1 MRKAWTLVVALFVA
15 ANSLVAAQPAAAVTN
30 FTVTV
35 VASGGAAEN
44 SGWTYANGEI
54 TPTANVSINASS
66 IVSKLTSG
74 PLVVYSGRIVVN
86 ANVVHSTANAL
97 TFKSQGNIVVVGGR
111 TIESQGGD
119 VIFHSDSDANNA
131 GYVIFGAVST
141 CTTMGNINTNGGDII
156 VGGGTNPT
164 TGVGAALNDSDAS
177 TTCIAS
183 QPLAGVGIY
192 NYSMNAGG
200 GDISIRGGSPNL
212 GNLSTRGI
220 NQHATAGLTTTF
232 RTSGAGQ
239 INFYGDGSSI
249 AHNNA
254 WGITVNALMSVI
266 SDTGAITFEGR
277 GNPTGPTNARGVALG
292 GATTFTSTSGNINFI
307 DRTNGAIAGY
317 AGIYFGGTL
326 SAQTA
331 GDFSVQADEIVQVGA
346 LTLDVDSASIGAY
359 TTSSFTNVYSTGVIN
374 AANSNSLTL
383 GSPGNTAAITLA
395 AAVTS
400 GGPIAITASTVAVN
414 APLTATGAPITFVT
428 SGGVTQAQSVAI
440 TASTLNLAGTATY
453 NPQSFT
459 VTGGSTLTPPDI
471 TLSSTTETATIGWA
485 IRGYTVSN
493 TGGAADSYSISPAV
507 GNGLNFN
514 TSTGA
519 LTGKPVIAAN
529 AVTYTVTATN
539 GAGSDTA
546 TFTITALA
554 APARPIFTF
563 DSKPVVSANGQGL
576 VLQGKNLDGLIGIKV
591 AGKEATVT
599 KNASGEL
606 VLQMPAGIEGAPDL
620 EVIHTNGTV
629 VMQGFIK
636 VLKPYEDK
644 RTLQVSSFTG
654 GQPSKSAL
662 ATLEASYSKG
672 LPANIVSCVATV
684 AEDASASAVKL
695 AEKRAKAT
703 CQAMTEYSSFINR
716 MDVQVSKTGASGSKP
731 SLAVT
736 FDRTLTGK

>member
-1 MRKAWTLVVALFVA
+1 MRKSWTLVAALLVA

-54 TPTANVSINASS
+54 TPTASVSINASS
-66 IVSKLTSG
+66 LVSKLASG
-74 PLVVYSGRIVVN
+74 PLVVYSGRILVN
-86 ANVVHSTANAL
+86 ASVIHSTANSL
-97 TFKSQGNIVVVGGR
+97 TFKSQGNIIVGGGL
-111 TIESQGGD
+111 TVQSQGGD
-119 VIFHSDSDANNA
+119 VIFHADSDANNT
-131 GYVIFGAVST
+131 GHVRFGWDAN
-141 CTTMGNINTNGGDII
+141 CAMGNVTTNGGAIV
-156 VGGGTNPT
+156 VGGGANPLTGT
-164 TGVGAALNDSDAS
+164 TSAQNNDAANISCPGG
-177 TTCIAS
+177 TP
-183 QPLAGVGIY
+183 PLAGVGFY
-192 NYSMNAGG
+192 NFTFNADGG
-200 GDISIRGGSPNL
+200 NISVRGGSPNL
-212 GNLSTRGI
+212 GGSLSVRSVNISGSG
-220 NQHATAGLTTTF
+220 GLIPTF
-232 RTSGAGQ
+232 QTSGAGTVT
-239 INFYGDGSSI
+239 IYGDGSSI
-249 AHNNA
+249 GHNNA
-254 WGITVNALMSVI
+254 WGIATGSVNVTT
-266 SDTGAITFEGR
+266 DQGAITFEAR
-277 GNPTGPTNARGVALG
+277 GNASGPTNARGMSIG
-292 GATTFTSTSGNINFI
+292 GASNFTSTSGDVSFL
-307 DRTNGAIAGY
+307 DRTNGALAGY
-317 AGIYFGGTL
+317 TGINLGAAINVT
-326 SAQTA
+326 TN
-331 GDFSVQADEIVQVGA
+331 GDFSVQADEISQGGA
-346 LTLDVDSASIGAY
+346 LTLDVDSASIGSF

-374 AANSNSLTL
+374 AANSNNLTI
-383 GSPGNTAAITLA
+383 GSPGNTSAITLA

-400 GGPIAITASTVAVN
+400 GGPISITASTVTVNAALTATGSPVTFVTSAGVTQNAAITASTM
-414 APLTATGAPITFVT
+414 
-428 SGGVTQAQSVAI
+428 
-440 TASTLNLAGTATY
+440 NLAGTATY

-471 TLSSTTETATIGWA
+471 ALSSANETATIGWA

-493 TGGAADSYSISPAV
+493 AGGAADSYSISPAV

-519 LTGKPVIAAN
+519 LTGKPVIPAN

-563 DSKPVVSANGQGL
+563 DSKPVISANGQGL
-576 VLQGKNLDGLIGIKV
+576 VLQGKNLDGLVGIKV
-591 AGKEATVT
+591 AGKDATVT
-599 KNASGEL
+599 KNAAGEL

-620 EVIHTNGTV
+620 EVIHANGTV

-636 VLKPYEDK
+636 VLKPYEEK

-662 ATLEASYSKG
+662 AALQASYSKG

-684 AEDASASAVKL
+684 ASDASASAIKL

-703 CQAMTEYSSFINR
+703 CQAMSEYSSFINR
-716 MDVQVSKTGASGSKP
+716 MDVQVSKTGAAGSKP

-736 FDRTLTGK
+736 FDRTLTGR